1 MRAARVRQV
10 VRHAPAAIVLV
21 VAGAVLLSV
30 VVLAAVHVDDRY
42 GVSAASGVWMGLSSA
57 LRDGV
62 FYPAVYANGFYG
74 GTRYMP
80 LPFILEAGAAAIS
93 NELLVSA
100 KLLIYAVAGGLYTL
114 LYWVARRRGAPL
126 PIALGLVAAV
136 LATAAG
142 LMTAVG
148 IRWDALAT
156 LLQLAAVAVT
166 VNHERSQRRAALSGL
181 LCALALAAKI
191 SALWAP
197 VALALWLAVVARRS
211 LGSFLASLVGSCIA
225 LAVLFETL
233 SSGRLFEN
241 MRLFAFGG
249 SDAAPALE
257 GVHRLYQFALRD
269 QREGAILIFA
279 AAVGVVVAVLKR
291 RAGPYEIGF
300 VASILVLLVVMR
312 DGGAYENHL
321 LDLLVLTAAVVAGM
335 WTSFA
340 AGRARQLVQA
350 LVIVS
355 ILVGT
360 LLAVRYTIVP
370 DMRAAVA
377 HELRGKAD
385 DRYAADVLAGSPGVE
400 RVRALRGCLHPTPRG
415 QAPHRA
421 GRLHPPPPA
430 DEATGRARPH
440 RRAREATVVR
450 SDRAHEAAHRRRLVR
465 SSRLRLAARPDHAG
479 ELHARR
485 SHRESKPVDLR
496 PQAPTVGPNGLP
508 ARDRQSVVTGAP
520 SSWAGSESAA
530 GVAAACFQP
539 PVAPL

>member
-1 MRAARVRQV
+1 MRAARIRRVG
-10 VRHAPAAIVLV
+10 RHAPAAIVLV

-30 VVLAAVHVDDRY
+30 GVLAAVHVDDRY
-42 GVSAASGVWMGLSSA
+42 GVGAAAGVWMGLSSA

-80 LPFILEAGAAAIS
+80 LPFILEAGAAAMS
-93 NELLVSA
+93 NELLASA

-126 PIALGLVAAV
+126 PIALGLVGAV

-142 LMTAVG
+142 LTTALG

-156 LLQLAAVAVT
+156 LFQLAAVAVT

-181 LCALALAAKI
+181 LCALALATKI

-197 VALALWLAVVARRS
+197 VALVLWLAVVARRS
-211 LGSFLASLVGSCIA
+211 LGSFLASFVGSCVA
-225 LAVLFETL
+225 LAILFETL
-233 SSGRLFEN
+233 SSGRLFQN

-249 SDAAPALE
+249 SDSAPALE

-269 QREGAILIFA
+269 QREGAILILA
-279 AAVGVVVAVLKR
+279 AAVGVVIAALRR

-340 AGRARQLVQA
+340 AGRARQLVQS

-355 ILVGT
+355 ILLGT

-370 DMRAAVA
+370 DMRAALT
-377 HELRGKAD
+377 HELRGKTD
-385 DRYAADVLAGSPGVE
+385 DRFAADALAGSPALNGCELFEDASIPLLAGKRPIVLDAFILHRLQTRRPAALALIDD
-400 RVRALRGCLHPTPRG
+400 RVKQRSFDRIVL
-415 QAPHRA
+415 
-421 GRLHPPPPA
+421 
-430 DEATGRARPH
+430 ARPLTDVGWFAVLDFGSRIAQTMRDNYKFADH
-440 RRAREATVVR
+440 IESRNLWIYVPRRPP
-450 SDRAHEAAHRRRLVR
+450 S
-465 SSRLRLAARPDHAG
+465 
-479 ELHARR
+479 
-485 SHRESKPVDLR
+485 
-496 PQAPTVGPNGLP
+496 APT
-508 ARDRQSVVTGAP
+508 
-520 SSWAGSESAA
+520 
-530 GVAAACFQP
+530 ACR
-539 PVAPL
+539 PLTVSQW